1 MTCESAETY
10 LHYGL
15 DKPLTQAERVAL
27 DAHLESCVAC
37 RQEREAQRRLVHLAD
52 RWVSHTLASSDPGDA
67 FNAQMWARLE
77 VQPKRSRLSA
87 GLPLA
92 ATLLLLAV
100 LPDDL
105 RKPAESLASPLQ
117 GLPHWLALNLLA
129 LPSDALALPSD
140 ALALPSDALALR
152 LLPQT
157 VLVSSWLSVLLLPAV
172 GLNAVF
178 CLYAR
183 QSALRRSVS

>member
-105 RKPAESLASPLQ
+105 RKPAGSLASSLQ

-140 ALALPSDALALR
+140 TLALR